1 MYLYLLP
8 SAAGRSFADNGC
20 VRQKS
25 MNITYK
31 KGEEIKLK
39 ITESILK
46 KLIEKRFPNVKKEM
60 LIKVK
65 RGSEYST

>member
-1 MYLYLLP
+1 MK
-8 SAAGRSFADNGC
+8 
-20 VRQKS
+20 RQKS
-25 MNITYK
+25 MNIKYK